1 MKRIYVLLAVL
12 FLVTSCN
19 NKYTYVE
26 VIRQQQIFDGTK
38 LTTKEEVKIRARTDT
53 SAYLEAYQQFCI
65 SQAVYQGMKQ
75 RYEMPELLDIPV
87 GFKLYNSKGVDIS
100 KIEFKS
106 RIEQEPIIKEKALR
120 IGSDVFNR

>member
-26 VIRQQQIFDGTK
+26 VIRQQQIFGGTK

-106 RIEQEPIIKEKALR
+106 RIEQEHIIKEKALR

>member
-1 MKRIYVLLAVL
+1 MKRICVLLAVL

-19 NKYTYVE
+19 KKYTYVE
-26 VIRQQQIFDGTK
+26 VIRQQQIFGGTK
-38 LTTKEEVKIRARTDT
+38 LTIKEEVKIRAHSDT
-53 SAYLEAYQQFCI
+53 AAYLEAYQQFCI

-106 RIEQEPIIKEKALR
+106 RIEQEHIIKEKALR